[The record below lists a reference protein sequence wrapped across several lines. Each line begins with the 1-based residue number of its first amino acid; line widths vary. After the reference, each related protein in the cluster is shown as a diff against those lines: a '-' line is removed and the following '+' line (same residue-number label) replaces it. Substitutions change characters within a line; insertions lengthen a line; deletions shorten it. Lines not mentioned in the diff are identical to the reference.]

1 MSDKNKD
8 TDDDG
13 KGKKGGMKKIVIVV
27 VGLVVVGVGAQMT
40 VLKKPA
46 AEAGAA
52 TTTTVLGG
60 DLVAV
65 EPMSVNLADGHYLK
79 VGVAIELV
87 AGGDAKYFEKAGKP
101 NKVRDLI
108 ITSAASRTMADLATV
123 EGKEKFRAELDE
135 GSKKLYKDDYHG
147 IYFTE
152 FVMQ

>member
-1 MSDKNKD
+1 VSDKEEE
-8 TDDDG
+8 
-13 KGKKGGMKKIVIVV
+13 KGKKGGPKKIVMIVV
-27 VGLVVVGVGAQMT
+27 ALAVVGVGAKMT
-40 VLKKPA
+40 VLKSPP

-87 AGGDAKYFEKAGKP
+87 EGGDAKYFEKAGKP

-108 ITSAASRTMADLATV
+108 ITTAATRTMADLATA
-123 EGKEKFRAELDE
+123 EGKEKFRTELDK
-135 GSKKLYKDDYHG
+135 GSEKLYKDEYHG
-147 IYFTE
+147 IYLTE

>member
-1 MSDKNKD
+1 MADKDKD
-8 TDDDG
+8 AEE
-13 KGKKGGMKKIVIVV
+13 KKGGKKKLVMIVA
-27 VGLVVVGVGAQMT
+27 GLAVLGVGAKMT
-40 VLKKPA
+40 VLKTPA

-52 TTTTVLGG
+52 TTTTVVGG
-60 DLVAV
+60 ELVAI

-87 AGGDAKYFEKAGKP
+87 EGEDAKHFEKAGEP

-108 ITSAASRTMADLATV
+108 ITTAAGKTMADLATP
-123 EGKEKFRAELDE
+123 EGKEHFREALDE
-135 GSKKLYKDDYHG
+135 GSHELYHEHYHG